1 VADRLDR
8 SGLDQLPQFLGSIRV
23 FPAPDGD
30 TDQKGAR
37 RLLLAP

>member
-8 SGLDQLPQFLGSIRV
+8 RGLDQLPQFLGGIRIV
-23 FPAPDGD
+23 PAPDGD
-30 TDQKGAR
+30 TDQEGAR